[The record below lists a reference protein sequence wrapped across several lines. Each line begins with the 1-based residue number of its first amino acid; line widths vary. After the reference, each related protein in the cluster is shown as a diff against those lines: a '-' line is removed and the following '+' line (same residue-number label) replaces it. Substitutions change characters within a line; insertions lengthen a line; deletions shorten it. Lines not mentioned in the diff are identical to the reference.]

1 MTVRPT
7 PEGSLLGT
15 CLLHQLA
22 TPTWYIYLVHLLGH
36 LLATPTWYTYRAAH
50 ADHGV
55 ELPLTLILTLTL
67 SLTLSL
73 IRTS

>member
-22 TPTWYIYLVHLLGH
+22 TPTCYTYLLHLLGTRTVPPM
-36 LLATPTWYTYRAAH
+36 LMTAASY
-50 ADHGV
+50 
-55 ELPLTLILTLTL
+55 PYPYPYP
-67 SLTLSL
+67 
-73 IRTS
+73 